1 MTAALVMMLV
11 GIMGAFDRMPL
22 GVASAA
28 YDVST
33 SWLIVFLYLLLAF
46 VALDLGRLVHLVPKQ
61 WLHDNAWTAG
71 TLTAVIAALLMPCVQ
86 SAKCQVPPTI
96 DVY

>member
-1 MTAALVMMLV
+1 MKFGFFLFMLLPLAAHVYVLWHVYQVLPLPVWGKWCVVALMTAALVMMLV

-33 SWLIVFLYLLLAF
+33 
-46 VALDLGRLVHLVPKQ
+46 
-61 WLHDNAWTAG
+61 
-71 TLTAVIAALLMPCVQ
+71 
-86 SAKCQVPPTI
+86 
-96 DVY
+96 